1 MANTAEKLAE
11 LKARLYEVSDLEG
24 ANAVL
29 GWDQSTYMPDG
40 GAAAR
45 GRQMAT
51 LGRLAQE
58 KFTDIAVGKLLDDLQ
73 PYADSLPDDD
83 DNAALIRATR
93 RRYERDTK
101 IPPAFLATQLEHAAN
116 TYQVWAQARPA
127 NDFKR
132 VQPLLEKTL
141 NLSRQMAEF
150 FPGYEHIADP
160 LIDFADYGMKASTVR
175 KVFSELREQLVPLV
189 QTITA
194 QPLADDSCLKQ
205 HFPEAEQFAFGRKVI
220 EQFGYD
226 FKRGRQDKTHH
237 PFMTK
242 LGDGDVRITTRVKE
256 YNFAEA
262 FFSTTHEAGHAL
274 YEQGVNPLYAGTPL
288 DGGTSNGVHES
299 QSRTWENL
307 VSRSRGFWQH
317 FYPELQQLFPQ
328 AFSSVSLDNF
338 YRAINKVER
347 SLIRTDA
354 DEVTYNLH
362 VMIRFELELQM
373 LEGKLTIKDL
383 PEAWHAAYAADLGI
397 TAPNDTDGCM
407 QDVHWYGGHIGGVFQ
422 AYTLGNILSAQFF
435 QAALQAHP
443 TINQEIAQGQFATL
457 HNWLQ
462 NNIYQY
468 GSKYTAPELIERATG
483 KGLDIAPYMHYLKTK
498 YTELYPLV

>member
-1 MANTAEKLAE
+1 MASTEEKLAD
-11 LKARLYEVSDLEG
+11 LKTCLQEVSDLEG

-29 GWDQSTYMPDG
+29 GWDQSTYMPNG
-40 GAAAR
+40 GADAR

-58 KFTDIAVGKLLDDLQ
+58 KFTDAAVGHLLDDLQ
-73 PYADSLPDDD
+73 SYAASLPYENND
-83 DNAALIRATR
+83 AALIRTTQ
-93 RRYERDTK
+93 RRYARDTQ
-101 IPPAFLATQLEHAAN
+101 IPASFLAEKYEHASK
-116 TYQVWAQARPA
+116 TYQIWAEARPV

-132 VQPLLEKTL
+132 VQPYLEKTL
-141 NLSRQMAEF
+141 ELSQQTAEYF
-150 FPGYEHIADP
+150 SGYEHIADP
-160 LIDFADYGMKASTVR
+160 LIDFADYGMKASSVR
-175 KVFSELREQLVPLV
+175 QVFAELRSQLVPLV
-189 QTITA
+189 ETITA

-205 HFPEAEQFAFGRKVI
+205 NFPEDQQLAFGRKVI
-220 EQFGYD
+220 ERFGYD
-226 FKRGRQDKTHH
+226 FNSGRQDKTHH

-242 LGDGDVRITTRVKE
+242 LGNGDVRITTRVKPN
-256 YNFAEA
+256 NFAEA

-274 YEQGVNPLYAGTPL
+274 YEQGVNPDYAGTPL

-317 FYPELQQLFPQ
+317 YYPELQQAFPEQ
-328 AFSSVSLDNF
+328 FSSVSLDTF

-373 LEGKLTIKDL
+373 LEGKLAVKDL
-383 PEAWHAAYAADLGI
+383 PEAWHAAYQADLGI
-397 TAPNDTDGCM
+397 RAPNDINGCM
-407 QDVHWYGGHIGGVFQ
+407 QDVHWYSWHIGGVFQ

-435 QAALQAHP
+435 SEAVKANP
-443 TINQEIAQGQFATL
+443 SIPNDIAQGQFALL
-457 HNWLQ
+457 HTWLKD
-462 NNIYQY
+462 NIYQH
-468 GSKYTAPELIERATG
+468 GSKYTASELVGRVTG
-483 KGLDIAPYMHYLKTK
+483 LGLDIAPYMQYLRGK
-498 YTELYPLV
+498 YGELYQL